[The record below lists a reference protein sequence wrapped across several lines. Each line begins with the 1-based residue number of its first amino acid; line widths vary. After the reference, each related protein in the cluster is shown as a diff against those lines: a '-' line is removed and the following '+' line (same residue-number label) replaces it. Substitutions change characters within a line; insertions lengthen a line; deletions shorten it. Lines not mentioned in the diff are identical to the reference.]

1 MSLGR
6 ELKPNIYAVG
16 AIDWDRRLF
25 DELIPL
31 PDGTSY
37 NAYLVKGIEKT
48 ALIDTVDPTMTDVLV
63 KNIEKLW
70 TGDIDYV
77 IANHAEQDH
86 SGSLPKILSIYPGA
100 KVVCTPKCKDLLM
113 DLLLISEDKFIT
125 VADGEIL
132 SLGDKTLEFIHAPWV
147 HWPETM
153 LTYLRED
160 KILFTCD
167 FLGSHLATSDLFVTD
182 EATVYGA
189 AKRYYAEIMMP
200 FRTTIRK
207 NLEKIKDLAIEII
220 APSHGPAYD
229 KPDFILNAYRDWAS
243 EEVKNEVIIPYISMH
258 GSTKKMVDYF
268 AEALIER
275 GITVKQFNLSETDI
289 GKLAMALVDAATVV
303 IGSPTVLVGPHPKV
317 VYATYLANAL
327 RPKLKFVSIIGSY
340 GWGSRMVEQLAGMI
354 PHLKVEILDPVV
366 IKGVPKEADFIA
378 LDGLAD
384 EIVNKHREHNII
396 KVSKGVKNGK
406 S

>member
-1 MSLGR
+1 MSLSR

-37 NAYLVKGIEKT
+37 NAYLVRGSEKI

-63 KNIEKLW
+63 RNLKELKINA
-70 TGDIDYV
+70 IDYV

-86 SGSLPKILSIYPGA
+86 SGSLPSILELYPNA
-100 KVVCTPKCKDLLM
+100 RVVCTTKCKEMLM
-113 DLLLISEDKFIT
+113 DLLLIHLDKFIT
-125 VADGEIL
+125 VEDGEAV
-132 SLGDKTLEFIHAPWV
+132 SLGDKTLEFIHASWV

-167 FLGSHLATSDLFVTD
+167 FLGSHLATSDLIVTD
-182 EATVYGA
+182 EATVYEA

-200 FRTTIRK
+200 FRRAIK
-207 NLEKIKDLAIEII
+207 ANLNKIKDLEIYLI
-220 APSHGPAYD
+220 APSHGPVYN

-243 EEVKNEVIIPYISMH
+243 DEVKNEVIIPYISMH

-275 GITVKQFNLSETDI
+275 GIAVKQFNLSEPDI
-289 GKLAMALVDAATVV
+289 GKLAMAMVDAATVV
-303 IGSPTVLVGPHPKV
+303 IGSPTVLVGSHPKV
-317 VYATYLANAL
+317 VYAAYLANAL
-327 RPKLKFVSIIGSY
+327 RPKLRFASIIGSY
-340 GWGSRMVEQLAGMI
+340 GWGSRMVEHLAGMI
-354 PHLKVEILDPVV
+354 PNLKVKILDPVV
-366 IKGVPKEADFIA
+366 IKGVPKEADFKA
-378 LDGLAD
+378 LDRLAD
-384 EIVNKHREHNII
+384 EIVNKHKELGIL
-396 KVSKGVKNGK
+396 VD
-406 S
+406 